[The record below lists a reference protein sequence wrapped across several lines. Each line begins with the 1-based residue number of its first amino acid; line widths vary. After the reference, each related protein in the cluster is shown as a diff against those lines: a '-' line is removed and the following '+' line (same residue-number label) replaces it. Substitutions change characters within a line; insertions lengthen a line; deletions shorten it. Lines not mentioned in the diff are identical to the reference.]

1 MNSYS
6 SLKLAINSYVAQ
18 LSQQHQHNLSINEIL
33 NDLGNDLINLVANIN
48 QKNDQLA
55 APKESQALDPTLVQ
69 QPSEAQK
76 HTELQITTEVQ
87 NTTEIQKLTG
97 SPEPT
102 DAANHPVKQTF
113 DELKQNLIESL
124 QAALANLNEEVCAT
138 NSNEFNN
145 TEPNNITLNSITTK
159 NTSTNNTS
167 ATNSVP
173 SDLAT
178 QNNSSI
184 NNTSANE
191 LIRASSFL
199 DTGLVLAMTEDG
211 LIGVNNTL
219 PWSLPNDLKRFR
231 QLTKDGIIV
240 MGANTFTSFSVG
252 SDDENQVITL
262 PGRLNMVV
270 SRTINA
276 LLTSTSTEIA
286 TTLSSSSSSTTNP
299 TSSSIA
305 TETTQSSSYNPE
317 LLANIKQA
325 YANNLLL
332 TFTSSYHE
340 SQILALILAFVSD
353 YVEELAQLLE
363 LSNLVA
369 SNDDLNLWIGNED
382 ATTNVVTSIR
392 EISKVGEV
400 DEADGADGA
409 DGVSKISVV
418 SEKSDANVVR
428 EAREASSKNTTHLL
442 ALIHYTYLLK
452 QQQPKLNLHKF
463 RLIGGKSLINTALF
477 PSIYHPVTATEP
489 FIPIKAPV
497 FYTDLNLSYNKII
510 VGEIKYAFDRVT
522 QLVRFR
528 DLLILNDEAIGKLYA
543 DKLYGDAVQQPEPLL
558 FPIEHLYLTFV
569 SIDNKLLRSFIA
581 KKLHLTKQPVLP
593 PSFLDPYK
601 VKRLGD
607 ALQIEPLSKQSPE
620 EQYRKHLEQLLERL
634 EQERLQAQQKQQ
646 AKQPKSKNKA
656 NGPQLNYTYLSPIKL
671 TDYEYINSED
681 FFGDQKEKVSC
692 SLVTYRLRNK

>member
-6 SLKLAINSYVAQ
+6 SLKLAINSYVTQ

-55 APKESQALDPTLVQ
+55 APKESQALGPTLVQ
-69 QPSEAQK
+69 QPTEAQK

-87 NTTEIQKLTG
+87 NTTEVLKLTET
-97 SPEPT
+97 PEPT
-102 DAANHPVKQTF
+102 DVATHLVKQTF

-124 QAALANLNEEVCAT
+124 KAALTNLNEEVCAT
-138 NSNEFNN
+138 NSTEINN
-145 TEPNNITLNSITTK
+145 TEPNNITLNSITANNTST
-159 NTSTNNTS
+159 NSTSTNNTS

-173 SDLAT
+173 SYLAI
-178 QNNSSI
+178 QNTPSTS
-184 NNTSANE
+184 NTSTNE
-191 LIRASSFL
+191 LTRASSFL

-262 PGRLNMVV
+262 PGRLNVVV

-276 LLTSTSTEIA
+276 LLTSISTETA
-286 TTLSSSSSSTTNP
+286 TTLSSTSSS

-305 TETTQSSSYNPE
+305 TETQSSSYNPE

-353 YVEELAQLLE
+353 YIEELAQLLE
-363 LSNLVA
+363 LSNQVD
-369 SNDDLNLWIGNED
+369 SNDDLNLLIGNED

-400 DEADGADGA
+400 DEADGADG
-409 DGVSKISVV
+409 VSKISEV

-428 EAREASSKNTTHLL
+428 EASEASSKNTTHLL

-528 DLLILNDEAIGKLYA
+528 DLLILNNEAISKLYA

-581 KKLHLTKQPVLP
+581 KKLNLTKQPVLP
-593 PSFLDPYK
+593 PSCLDPYK
-601 VKRLGD
+601 VKKLGD
-607 ALQIEPLSKQSPE
+607 TLQIEPLSKQSPE

-634 EQERLQAQQKQQ
+634 ERERLQAQQEQQ

-656 NGPQLNYTYLSPIKL
+656 NSPQLNYTYLSPIKF